1 LIRGSDAEGK
11 VISED
16 LGIKLENVMLE
27 EPGNAR
33 KVTIDKETT
42 TIIDGGGDPKDLQV
56 RRVCLLLPVVIV
68 NALIPAIGSC
78 KD

>member
-1 LIRGSDAEGK
+1 
-11 VISED
+11 
-16 LGIKLENVMLE
+16 MLE